1 MFFFPP
7 QISTNVCLLLALQM
21 PHATTLLVV
30 THALATVDL
39 LETVS
44 LARVCF
50 VCLAFV
56 KNTQICFTCGRTGIF
71 RFFLEIVIHIFYCE

>member
-1 MFFFPP
+1 MFFFSP
-7 QISTNVCLLLALQM
+7 QISTNVCLPLALQM

-30 THALATVDL
+30 SHALATVDL

-44 LARVCF
+44 IAQVCF

-56 KNTQICFTCGRTGIF
+56 KNAQEIFFTCGRTGHLS
-71 RFFLEIVIHIFYCE
+71 FFA